1 MTPPL
6 WQKVTHDWVIELIP
20 HSGIARSYGKVSLL
34 IQVYRTDN
42 GHSWLT
48 IHSYY
53 PSMAMTD
60 FYWFNWL
67 FIFNNEVSTFNSII
81 ENKSWGLNNY

>member
-1 MTPPL
+1 MTPPYGRKSL
-6 WQKVTHDWVIELIP
+6 MTEWLNWFP

-34 IQVYRTDN
+34 IQLYRTDN

-81 ENKSWGLNNY
+81 KNKIWGLNNY